1 MPVKYKLYTY
11 TEYLQIYQ
19 VDLALWSYY
28 HSYQRTCPVYR
39 GNCVDGGT
47 VHLVV
52 GTGGA
57 QLEQNRYCTSY
68 PVQDETHRL
77 VAKIVTFCST
87 DVPKWIRFM
96 NSGVC

>member
-57 QLEQNRYCTSY
+57 QLEQNRYILHILPS
-68 PVQDETHRL
+68 
-77 VAKIVTFCST
+77 SG
-87 DVPKWIRFM
+87 WITKMSCQNCHFL
-96 NSGVC
+96 

>member
-1 MPVKYKLYTY
+1 MHFQSHVMVENTVLISF
-11 TEYLQIYQ
+11 QIYQ
-19 VDLALWSYY
+19 VDLALWSYH

-57 QLEQNRYCTSY
+57 QLEQNR
-68 PVQDETHRL
+68 
-77 VAKIVTFCST
+77 
-87 DVPKWIRFM
+87 
-96 NSGVC
+96 